1 MKSQKGGRVAMPFE
15 YFNAGVK
22 GPFTSNP
29 APATL
34 ARGMVDSS
42 GCLSGPLL
50 VGGKRTR
57 RRRRRKSKQTNNVQM
72 NIVNKPRKPR
82 KRSKRRRNS
91 RK

>member
-1 MKSQKGGRVAMPFE
+1 MPFE
-15 YFNAGVK
+15 YSNADVK

>member
-1 MKSQKGGRVAMPFE
+1 MKGQKGGRVGMPIE
-15 YFNAGVK
+15 YYHGNIK

-57 RRRRRKSKQTNNVQM
+57 RRRRKSKQTNNVQM

>member
-1 MKSQKGGRVAMPFE
+1 MKGQKGGRVGMPVE
-15 YFNAGVK
+15 YYHGNIK

-57 RRRRRKSKQTNNVQM
+57 RRRRKSKQTNNVQM

>member
-1 MKSQKGGRVAMPFE
+1 MKGQKGGRVGMPIE
-15 YFNAGVK
+15 YYHGNIK

-57 RRRRRKSKQTNNVQM
+57 RRRRHKSKQTNNVQM